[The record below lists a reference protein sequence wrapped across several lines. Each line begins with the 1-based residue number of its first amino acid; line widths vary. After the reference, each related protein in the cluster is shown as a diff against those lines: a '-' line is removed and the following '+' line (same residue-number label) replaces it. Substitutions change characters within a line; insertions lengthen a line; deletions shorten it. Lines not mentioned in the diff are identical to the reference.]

1 VLLAT
6 SQKLKISVGNV
17 WLAMEIALLC
27 QRRCMISSGDDK
39 NNGLGLRL
47 HSVGMMATLQETIKS
62 MRGKILIDKGKLV
75 VGS

>member
-1 VLLAT
+1 MLLAT

-39 NNGLGLRL
+39 NNDLGLRL
-47 HSVGMMATLQETIKS
+47 RSVGMMATVQETIKS
-62 MRGKILIDKGKLV
+62 MRGKTLVDKGKV
-75 VGS
+75 IVGS

>member
-39 NNGLGLRL
+39 NNDLGLCL
-47 HSVGMMATLQETIKS
+47 HSVGMMATVQETIKS
-62 MRGKILIDKGKLV
+62 MRGKTLVDKGKV
-75 VGS
+75 IVGS